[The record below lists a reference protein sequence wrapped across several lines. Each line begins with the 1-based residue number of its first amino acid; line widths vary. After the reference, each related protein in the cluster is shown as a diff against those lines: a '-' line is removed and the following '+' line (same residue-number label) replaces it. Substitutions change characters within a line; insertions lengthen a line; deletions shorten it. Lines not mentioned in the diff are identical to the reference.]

1 MFKRRIMVVLRLMRN
16 EKFWGFLGREVLGSW
31 VRELRAG
38 LDLGFLDFLF
48 AFSLGKTVPFSMCQV
63 ITSFPLQLCR
73 FELIWHKKKHISK
86 MTWQLT
92 TKSNRG
98 CDLLM
103 ELNVGV

>member
-1 MFKRRIMVVLRLMRN
+1 M
-16 EKFWGFLGREVLGSW
+16 
-31 VRELRAG
+31 G

-48 AFSLGKTVPFSMCQV
+48 VFSLGKTMLFSMCQV
-63 ITSFPLQLCR
+63 ITSISIATVVLSLF
-73 FELIWHKKKHISK
+73 KKKKNVSK

-92 TKSNRG
+92 AKSNQM